1 MTNDS
6 DTASSGKRLLDLAG
20 AARYLNDSPRHV
32 RSLWARREIA
42 AIRIG
47 RKVRFDPKDLDRYIE
62 AQRVE
67 AVRR

>member
-1 MTNDS
+1 MNDDPNNLTGS
-6 DTASSGKRLLDLAG
+6 ERLLDLNG

-42 AIRIG
+42 AIRVG
-47 RKVRFDPKDLDRYIE
+47 RKVRFDPRDLDRYIE
-62 AQRVE
+62 TQRVE